1 MKPISDGPLLVLKE
15 RTFNVLSIKSV
26 IKQILYN
33 T

>member
-1 MKPISDGPLLVLKE
+1 MKPIFDGSLLVLKE